1 MVPNF
6 KSEEERKNFVPILSK
21 IIISQTAPAENLQ
34 SLSALL
40 SEALESRISNEASV
54 RNSLNKLNTS
64 VNKILSTSPDGSNRA
79 IELTEDP
86 SVHIPDAMETDVV
99 DAGDLT
105 MLTRPDHE
113 GTVFPDSNEEEED
126 DDSVDVTTGLA
137 KKFVQDNSLVESLLD
152 DDEDADEGTDET
164 IST

>member
-1 MVPNF
+1 M
-6 KSEEERKNFVPILSK
+6 PILSK
-21 IIISQTAPAENLQ
+21 IVISQTAPAESLQ

-64 VNKILSTSPDGSNRA
+64 VNKILSTSPDGSNR
-79 IELTEDP
+79 ILESTEDP

-105 MLTRPDHE
+105 MMTRPDHE
-113 GTVFPDSNEEEED
+113 GTVFPDSNEEED

-137 KKFVQDNSLVESLLD
+137 KKYVQDHSLVESLLD
-152 DDEDADEGTDET
+152 DDEDEVTDET
-164 IST
+164 IFT